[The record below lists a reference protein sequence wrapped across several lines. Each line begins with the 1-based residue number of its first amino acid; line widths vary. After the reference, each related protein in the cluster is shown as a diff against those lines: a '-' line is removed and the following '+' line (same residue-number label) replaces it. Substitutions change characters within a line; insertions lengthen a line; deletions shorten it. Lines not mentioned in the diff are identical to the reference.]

1 MKANANQIFCLFQE
15 IYPYVNFQ
23 NSSSKK
29 KKIVLYRNLS
39 SQSKNQSDTPSNKVV
54 MENEKNNTKIFQAGK
69 FRIVINLSVKE
80 VGPACSMLVYLN
92 VYQNFLLKNN
102 RISHPSQKI
111 RVILVPPVVCQF
123 TLIFTESRREKHK

>member
-1 MKANANQIFCLFQE
+1 
-15 IYPYVNFQ
+15 
-23 NSSSKK
+23 
-29 KKIVLYRNLS
+29 
-39 SQSKNQSDTPSNKVV
+39 

-92 VYQNFLLKNN
+92 FNQDCLLKNN

-111 RVILVPPVVCQF
+111 RVILVPPVVC
-123 TLIFTESRREKHK
+123 